1 MPAEQR
7 AGSDRRHAWRDRIGS
22 AHAAD
27 REDGVGVRAEV
38 DQSER
43 RIENIRPVI
52 KIDDHLII
60 IECIQHS
67 YRESSVNFKQ
77 LEERLNAL
85 SRYFGCMS
93 YRS

>member
-1 MPAEQR
+1 
-7 AGSDRRHAWRDRIGS
+7 
-22 AHAAD
+22 
-27 REDGVGVRAEV
+27 
-38 DQSER
+38 
-43 RIENIRPVI
+43 VI